1 MPTQNSKQIN
11 GQLNWWDRSNR
22 RKSGDFIS
30 KFHAVNILFDLHR
43 VHICLRVQTMFK
55 THMITL
61 STPHIQGRKWHFNG
75 DPRWHLLCAVTS
87 AVREWSITLGCFH
100 LCQSLTEERSYTKAT
115 LCYSRAAGWGDYGI
129 TQLFHYCGC
138 GPARFNRWNILLISQ
153 QQTGAF
159 SPAAAHGG
167 TVRYVWK
174 QLRGHGFCPVPS
186 QHGFGPNPL
195 NKQLWSQL
203 AELSNGICLKCERVQ
218 FPTCQLWKMNF
229 HMLHICH

>member
-1 MPTQNSKQIN
+1 MLQVFYLICTGSISASECKQWLNHTSAAEIRFSFAWLHC
-11 GQLNWWDRSNR
+11 QLH
-22 RKSGDFIS
+22 IS
-30 KFHAVNILFDLHR
+30 REEKL
-43 VHICLRVQTMFK
+43 
-55 THMITL
+55 
-61 STPHIQGRKWHFNG
+61 HFNG

-87 AVREWSITLGCFH
+87 VEREWSITLGCFH
-100 LCQSLTEERSYTKAT
+100 LCQSVTEERSYTKAFFF
-115 LCYSRAAGWGDYGI
+115 YSRAAGWGDYGI

-138 GPARFNRWNILLISQ
+138 GARFNRWNILLISQ
-153 QQTGAF
+153 RQTGAC

-167 TVRYVWK
+167 TVRYAWK

-186 QHGFGPNPL
+186 HHGFGPNPL